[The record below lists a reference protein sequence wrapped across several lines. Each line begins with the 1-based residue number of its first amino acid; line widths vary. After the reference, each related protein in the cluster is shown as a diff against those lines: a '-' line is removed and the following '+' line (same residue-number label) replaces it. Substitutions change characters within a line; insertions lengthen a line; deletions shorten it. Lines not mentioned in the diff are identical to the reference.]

1 MKRNLMLGRLGLL
14 CSAFLLSASVGMAQ
28 STTQGAIAGTVF
40 DATGAA
46 IPGAKVLI
54 HNNATNAEDVLTTDA
69 SGFYKAPL
77 LPPGTYTVTITAPGF
92 TQTRATNVTTEVNVL
107 TTFDQH
113 LQTGAETQTVEVS
126 ATLPVLDFS
135 SATYGGHLENK
146 EIEDIPINNR
156 RWSALALLTP
166 AATPNSDG
174 FGLISFHAISPLLN
188 NVEIDG
194 ADDNQAFFSE
204 ERGRTRAGY
213 STSQAA
219 VREFQV
225 NSGTYSAEYGRAV
238 GAVINSVTKQGGN
251 KIHGEAYFYNRNSS
265 RSAFGPGVTNTT
277 FNAATGQYV
286 TAPYRPKDNRNQ
298 FGFQIGGALIKDR
311 LFWSYSFDMYRRN
324 FPGTSK
330 ANVPGTFFTNG
341 DAALPATTN
350 CGSVNA
356 TSGTYTPAAANS
368 STGVTA
374 TPSQDQPVCLL
385 AFRQA
390 AAAHPTAAQTSV
402 TAAQYAAA
410 ATLYNTQLQATL
422 TDLGS
427 VPRFGD
433 QEINTPR
440 LDYQLSDKEHVSL
453 LYHRLRWDSPGG
465 VQTQATNNYAVDT
478 FGTDF
483 VKLDYGVAEL
493 ESQLTTHLTNE
504 ARFQY
509 GRELN
514 DEGQQPYSAYT
525 KSNLVGSNGVVPEVS
540 VNQSVGFYMGSPYYS
555 YRQAYPD
562 ERKTQV
568 GDTANFL
575 FGRHS
580 LRFGGD
586 VVHNN
591 DLQNNLYE
599 SNGFY
604 SYSAASGSSSVNY
617 FSDRFIAGGKTC
629 PSSASGVATPTT
641 GFFPC
646 YSSFAQSFGQPI
658 LTVATTDYGFF
669 AQDDWQFSPRLTLN
683 LGVRYDFESLPAPF
697 APNSAV
703 SQTTT
708 TPSDKN
714 NISPRI
720 GMAWDPF
727 GRGKTTVHLG
737 YGLFYGRIFNAL
749 LLNALENTGAGVTG
763 SSPTSQALYNYSSTT
778 AGAPTLPGTA
788 TTLPP
793 GGAIGPSIEYLDS
806 HLQSPYTEQMTAAV
820 QQDLGFSTIFSLSYF
835 GALGRELPN
844 YLNLDLNPASTYTIN
859 YTVTPAAGTTN
870 CGPIACGTVVPAK
883 VYANRKQ
890 TGTTAGT
897 YDYSPL
903 QNSAYNGITALVSNI
918 NSNYHAMTAELQR
931 RGGKYATFDINYTWA
946 HAMDFNQATA
956 TSFTAG
962 NNNWFDPYAD
972 ARANYANS
980 LLNTPNRIVAWAL
993 LTAPGTHGD
1002 NWMSYLTN
1010 GWSINPLLQFQTGL
1024 PYSALVSGSA
1034 PNQCSTLGCLES
1046 NGSGL
1051 AGTGVT
1057 YIPLLGRNTRKY
1069 PSTVNNDLRLTK
1081 AFKIGERYNL
1091 QLLGEAFNVAN
1102 HRNITGINTQA
1113 YTISSNVGTTAGA
1126 TTASLV
1132 YGSSFGTVTAAN
1144 SNASYQTRQ
1153 IQIAAKLFF

>member
-1 MKRNLMLGRLGLL
+1 MRRNTIMSRLALL
-14 CSAFLLSASVGMAQ
+14 CSVFLLSASVGMAQ
-28 STTQGAIAGTVF
+28 STTQGAISGTVF
-40 DATGAA
+40 DPTGAA

-54 HNNATNAEDVLTTDA
+54 HNNATNAEETLTTDSA
-69 SGFYKAPL
+69 GFYKAPL
-77 LPPGTYTVTITAPGF
+77 LPPGTYTVTISAPGF
-92 TQTRATNVTTEVNVL
+92 TQARADNVTTEVNVN

-113 LQTGAETQTVEVS
+113 LKTGAESQTVEVS

-135 SATYGGHLENK
+135 SATYGGHLENR
-146 EIEDIPINNR
+146 EIEAIPINNR

-166 AATPNSDG
+166 SATPNSDG

-251 KIHGEAYFYNRNSS
+251 QMHGEAYFYNRNSS

-277 FNAATGQYV
+277 FNSTTHQYV

-298 FGFQIGGALIKDR
+298 FGFQLGGKLIKDKF
-311 LFWSYSFDMYRRN
+311 FWSYAFDMYRRN
-324 FPGTSK
+324 FPGTAK
-330 ANVPGTFFTNG
+330 ASVPGSFFITPN
-341 DAALPATTN
+341 AALTTGET
-350 CGSVNA
+350 CSAAGVLG
-356 TSGTYTPAAANS
+356 GTPS
-368 STGVTA
+368 SNQPGQTTA
-374 TPSQDQPVCLL
+374 TQTQADKDACLL
-385 AFRQA
+385 AARLTTGGSPTSYEQA
-390 AAAHPTAAQTSV
+390 AV
-402 TAAQYAAA
+402 I
-410 ATLYNTQLQATL
+410 YNAQLQAL
-422 TDLGS
+422 LGDLGS

-440 LDYQLSDKEHVSL
+440 LDYQINDKQHVSF

-493 ESQLTTHLTNE
+493 QSQFTSHLTNE
-504 ARFQY
+504 LRFQY

-525 KSNLVGSNGVVPEVS
+525 TSNLLGSNGVVPEVNL
-540 VNQSVGFYMGSPYYS
+540 NQAVGFYMGSPYYS
-555 YRQAYPD
+555 YRVAYPD

-604 SYSAASGSSSVNY
+604 SYTSTVNY
-617 FSDRFIAGGKTC
+617 LSDLLTKTKVCDSAG
-629 PSSASGVATPTT
+629 SGLGNTTT
-641 GFFPC
+641 GAAYPC

-658 LTVATTDYGFF
+658 LKVSTTDYGFF
-669 AQDDWQFSPRLTLN
+669 VQDDWTFSPTLTVN
-683 LGVRYDFESLPAPF
+683 MGVRYDVETLPKPF

-703 SQTTT
+703 AQTTT

-714 NISPRI
+714 NIAPRV
-720 GMAWDPF
+720 GLAWDPF

-737 YGLFYGRIFNAL
+737 YGFFYGRIFNAL
-749 LLNALENTGAGVTG
+749 LLNALENTGAGVST
-763 SSPTSQALYNYSSTT
+763 SASNSTSQALYNYQATT
-778 AGAPTLPGTA
+778 AGAPLLPGTA
-788 TTLPP
+788 STTPP
-793 GGAIGPSIEYLDS
+793 ATSPTGVPIIPSIEYLGNN
-806 HLQSPYTEQMTAAV
+806 LQNPYTQQLTAAV
-820 QQDLGFSTIFSLSYF
+820 QQDLGWSTILSVSYF

-844 YLNLDLNPASTYTIN
+844 YLNLDLNPASTYTID
-859 YTVTPAAGTTN
+859 YTVTPASGTTN
-870 CGPIACGTVVPAK
+870 CGPLACGTVIPTK
-883 VYANRKQ
+883 VYANRLQ
-890 TGTTAGT
+890 TGSSASV
-897 YDYSPL
+897 YNYSPL
-903 QNSAYNGITALVSNI
+903 LNSNYNGITAVVSNI

-931 RGGKYATFDINYTWA
+931 RGGKYATYDVNYTWA

-962 NNNWFDPYAD
+962 SNNWFDPYGN
-972 ARANYANS
+972 ARANYGNS
-980 LLNTPNRIVAWAL
+980 LLNTPNRLVAWAM
-993 LTAPGTHGD
+993 LTVPGTSGS
-1002 NWMSYLTN
+1002 NWLSYVTN
-1010 GWSINPLLQFQTGL
+1010 GWSVNPLVQFQTGL
-1024 PYSALVSGSA
+1024 PYSAVVSGSA
-1034 PNQCSTLGCLES
+1034 PNQCSKAGCLES

-1057 YIPLLGRNTRKY
+1057 YIPLLGRNTLKY
-1069 PSTVNNDLRLTK
+1069 PSTVNNDLRITK
-1081 AFKIGERYNL
+1081 AFKIGDRYNL
-1091 QLLGEAFNVAN
+1091 QLLGEAFNLAN
-1102 HRNITGINTQA
+1102 HRNITGINSQA
-1113 YTISSNVGTTAGA
+1113 YTITSAVGSTPGA
-1126 TTASLV
+1126 TTSSLV

-1153 IQIAAKLFF
+1153 IQIAARLFF